1 MCHETGLFLRS
12 IGLGIFV
19 TAFQGFFTHNFL
31 EPEKVAIR
39 QSRVTSLLRAL
50 IHLLPLGLAIFEIT
64 LNWKGHYVGRL
75 FDKQNYL
82 QFAAKTHEI
91 FMQASI
97 ATLVLS
103 YIRYQIST
111 GKGMP
116 FGAVLGALQ
125 FFQVSYLW
133 SVELWSAVISKDFQL
148 RKKICFTFLITICIT
163 VAATAGPSSAN
174 LLIARQGI
182 WPMNSN
188 YLAVNATFQEIW
200 PNQFGDEKARSNCRK
215 VRTDDRTALVSCP
228 IFQIYDSFLKG
239 AFQKAASGFAAHDM
253 LLRFKGMAAGGD
265 PTAARSGMVSFCFG
279 NFDNQFCSTIPQNAL
294 LLGLLEKVGDLDRG
308 QFGRALQGYVRVRE
322 NYYQPYTAASC
333 ITDTVQNS
341 FDQTP
346 LQFVRLLETAS
357 ELERSQE
364 KFPVPSLTKGQFIS
378 KIPENSSGLILDWVN
393 LPQETFRTG
402 VPGAIIVHPQS
413 SNDLFYNITTCT
425 LNAGW
430 GSSSIFT
437 YSGDL
442 ATVSSHVT
450 QMPPGFEYKE
460 LILDAFGYARIDR
473 PLFTKISNFTYPQ
486 VPINISKV
494 WMESLNP
501 TLIAPD
507 NSTTNLLSNLF
518 LDNDQPDAREVAIV
532 LNVILATALS
542 NTGMEHHAKGSGK

>member
-1 MCHETGLFLRS
+1 M
-12 IGLGIFV
+12 
-19 TAFQGFFTHNFL
+19 

-64 LNWKGHYVGRL
+64 LNWKGHYVGRI

-116 FGAVLGALQ
+116 FGAVLSALQ

-133 SVELWSAVISKDFQL
+133 SVELWSAVISKYFQL

-200 PNQFGDEKARSNCRK
+200 PNQFGDEKAGNNCRN
-215 VRTDDRTALVSCP
+215 VRTDDQDALVRCP
-228 IFQIYDSFLKG
+228 TFEIFNPFDKG
-239 AFQKAASGFAAHDM
+239 AFSKAISGFAAHDFV
-253 LLRFKGMAAGGD
+253 LRFNGKAGGD
-265 PTAARSGMVSFCFG
+265 PTASRSGTVSFCFD
-279 NFDNQFCSTIPQNAL
+279 NLYNQFCSTIPQNAL
-294 LLGLLEKVGDLDRG
+294 LLGLLEKVEDLDIE
-308 QFGRALQGYVRVRE
+308 QFNGALEGYVRVRE
-322 NYYQPYTAASC
+322 NYYQPYIAASC

-341 FDQTP
+341 FDRTP

-364 KFPVPSLTKGQFIS
+364 KFLVPSLTKGQFIS
-378 KIPENSSGLILDWVN
+378 KIPENSSGFILDWVN

-413 SNDLFYNITTCT
+413 SNDLLYNITTCT

-437 YSGDL
+437 HFAEL

-450 QMPPGFEYKE
+450 QMPPWFKYKE
-460 LILDAFGYARIDR
+460 LILDAYGYARIDR

-486 VPINISKV
+486 LPINISKV
-494 WMESLNP
+494 WMESLTP

-518 LDNDQPDAREVAIV
+518 LDNYQPDAREVAIV
-532 LNVILATALS
+532 LSVILATALS